1 MSMKTISTILKLA
14 AFIAFNVFFFSIES
28 TNTVGEMIYRLL
40 MTAVVVAG
48 CWGIAV
54 LLDDAAKREEEQR

>member
-14 AFIAFNVFFFSIES
+14 AFIAFNIFFFSIES

-40 MTAVVVAG
+40 ITGVAVAG
-48 CWGIAV
+48 CWGIAI
-54 LLDDAAKREEEQR
+54 LLDDAAKRDEEQR

>member
-1 MSMKTISTILKLA
+1 MTMKTISTILKLA
-14 AFIAFNVFFFSIES
+14 AFIAFNVFYFSIES
-28 TNTVGEMIYRLL
+28 TNTIGEMIYRFLI
-40 MTAVVVAG
+40 TAVAVAG

>member
-1 MSMKTISTILKLA
+1 MKTISTILKLA
-14 AFIAFNVFFFSIES
+14 AFVVFNIFFFSIES

-40 MTAVVVAG
+40 MTVVAVAG
-48 CWGIAV
+48 CWGIAI

>member
-14 AFIAFNVFFFSIES
+14 AFIVFNVFYFSIEN
-28 TNTVGEMIYRLL
+28 TNTIGEMIYRLL
-40 MTAVVVAG
+40 MTAVAVASF
-48 CWGIAV
+48 WGIAI

>member
-14 AFIAFNVFFFSIES
+14 AFIAFNVFYFSIES
-28 TNTVGEMIYRLL
+28 ANTVGEMIYRLL
-40 MTAVVVAG
+40 MTVVAVAG

>member
-14 AFIAFNVFFFSIES
+14 AFIAFNVFYFSLES

-40 MTAVVVAG
+40 ITVVAVAG
-48 CWGIAV
+48 CWGIAI

>member
-14 AFIAFNVFFFSIES
+14 AFIAFNVFYFSIES
-28 TNTVGEMIYRLL
+28 ANTVGEMIYRLL
-40 MTAVVVAG
+40 MTAVAVAG

-54 LLDDAAKREEEQR
+54 LLDNAAKREEEQR

>member
-1 MSMKTISTILKLA
+1 MKTISNILKLA
-14 AFIAFNVFFFSIES
+14 AFIAFNIFFFSIES

-40 MTAVVVAG
+40 ITAIAVAG
-48 CWGIAV
+48 CWGIAI

>member
-1 MSMKTISTILKLA
+1 MFMKTISTILKLA
-14 AFIAFNVFFFSIES
+14 AFVAFNVFYFSIEN

-40 MTAVVVAG
+40 MTAVAVAG

-54 LLDDAAKREEEQR
+54 LLDDAVKREEEQR

>member
-1 MSMKTISTILKLA
+1 MKTISKILKFA
-14 AFIAFNVFFFSIES
+14 AFIAFNVFYFSIES
-28 TNTVGEMIYRLL
+28 TNTVGEFIYLLL

-48 CWGIAV
+48 CWGIAI

>member
-1 MSMKTISTILKLA
+1 MFMKTTSTILKLA
-14 AFIAFNVFFFSIES
+14 AFIAFNVFYFSIES

-40 MTAVVVAG
+40 MTAVAVAG

-54 LLDDAAKREEEQR
+54 LLDDAVKREKEQR

>member
-1 MSMKTISTILKLA
+1 MKIISTILKLA
-14 AFIAFNVFFFSIES
+14 AFIAFNVFYFSIES

-40 MTAVVVAG
+40 ITAVAVAG

-54 LLDDAAKREEEQR
+54 LLDDAAKREEDQR

>member
-14 AFIAFNVFFFSIES
+14 AFIAFNVFYFSIES

-40 MTAVVVAG
+40 MTAVAVAG

-54 LLDDAAKREEEQR
+54 LLDDAAKREEEQQ

>member
-1 MSMKTISTILKLA
+1 MKIISTILKIV
-14 AFIAFNVFFFSIES
+14 AFVVFNIFFFSIES
-28 TNTVGEMIYRLL
+28 TNTMSEMIYRLII
-40 MTAVVVAG
+40 TAVAVAG